1 MADKFYKSINQ
12 AWLQFGEK
20 NWQISRRTFFNYV
33 GKGKQVP
40 PLNGKYYEDDI
51 SELALQLGWVPIG
64 QVAEADQPDDEG
76 LTGDSA
82 KRFQEAKAKDKECE
96 AELKR
101 LKLNKEL
108 GKLIDRENVEMI
120 MAGKTAV
127 LDTAQAM
134 VPEVYGHSSPKQHI
148 ATAKELM
155 IKNLD
160 HMPRAERQ
168 AMLMAYD
175 ALIEA
180 EQGLNGEVGH
190 E

>member
-1 MADKFYKSINQ
+1 MVDKFYKSINQ
-12 AWLQFGEK
+12 AWEQFGK
-20 NWQISRRTFFNYV
+20 VRWQISRRTFFNYV

-51 SELALQLGWVPIG
+51 CEVAEQLGWVPIG

-82 KRFQEAKAKDKECE
+82 KRFQEAKAKDKEFE

-127 LDTAQAM
+127 LDTGLRQLFIMKARDFIFAVDGKVEREDAFIQM
-134 VPEVYGHSSPKQHI
+134 VND
-148 ATAKELM
+148 EL
-155 IKNLD
+155 
-160 HMPRAERQ
+160 
-168 AMLMAYD
+168 D
-175 ALIEA
+175 ALFSEFARTDEITVEFSS
-180 EQGLNGEVGH
+180 GS
-190 E
+190 